1 MSDDA
6 EQFYSEWTA
15 IFGGTPQK
23 LLCTWHVDRAWRKSL
38 SKVTDKQSQISVYHK
53 LRVLLEETDVE
64 RFDLLLQNTVLQWSE
79 DPSTVEFY
87 KYFPAHYSQHFKQ
100 WAMCYR
106 KRACINTNMFVEAFH
121 RVLKYV
127 YLKGTVNNR
136 IDACI
141 SMLLRF
147 ARDKLFDRLQK
158 IERGENT
165 SRLQLIANRHKSSLN
180 MSTDLVSI
188 KMFSTESLK
197 WEVKS
202 TTSSDTYYVTQE
214 NKNCPY
220 TCLLKCRVCSV
231 CVHQFSCTC
240 LDSLTQGTICKHVHL
255 VMRFNNTVN
264 KKPEHLRMTD
274 SQRIQTQSELL
285 THITTRPTIEGHT
298 QLRNRLLTKLSNL
311 KNHVTETNDKESLIA
326 LNRKLDV
333 CLALFGPTN
342 NSKNTN
348 EPSNKLIKVQRS
360 FYSTKR
366 KRQTT
371 NIRIAKPSREE
382 KNEISYISF
391 DERST

>member
-6 EQFYSEWTA
+6 EQFYSEWTT

-38 SKVTDKQSQISVYHK
+38 SKGTDKQSQISVYHK
-53 LRVLLEETDVE
+53 LRVLLEETNVE

-87 KYFPAHYSQHFKQ
+87 KYFPAHYSQRFKQ

-127 YLKGTVNNR
+127 YLKGTVNKR

-158 IERGENT
+158 IERGKNT

-188 KMFSTESLK
+188 KKF
-197 WEVKS
+197 
-202 TTSSDTYYVTQE
+202 
-214 NKNCPY
+214 
-220 TCLLKCRVCSV
+220 LLRA
-231 CVHQFSCTC
+231 
-240 LDSLTQGTICKHVHL
+240 
-255 VMRFNNTVN
+255 
-264 KKPEHLRMTD
+264 
-274 SQRIQTQSELL
+274 
-285 THITTRPTIEGHT
+285 
-298 QLRNRLLTKLSNL
+298 LSG
-311 KNHVTETNDKESLIA
+311 K
-326 LNRKLDV
+326 
-333 CLALFGPTN
+333 
-342 NSKNTN
+342 
-348 EPSNKLIKVQRS
+348 
-360 FYSTKR
+360 
-366 KRQTT
+366 
-371 NIRIAKPSREE
+371 
-382 KNEISYISF
+382 
-391 DERST
+391 